1 MNNKRSF
8 KLSLISYAILAGV
21 MSSHALAVDGQSEEE
36 LEVIE
41 VRGIRASTEK
51 SLNTKRFADGVVDSI
66 TAEDIGKLPDA
77 TIADSLQRIPGI
89 QIRRSAGEGS
99 TINVR
104 GMPQVTTLLNGEQ
117 FLSAGSLTKVQPDF
131 TDIIFFLI
139 ETHLKYQFVY

>member
-77 TIADSLQRIPGI
+77 TIADSL
-89 QIRRSAGEGS
+89 
-99 TINVR
+99 
-104 GMPQVTTLLNGEQ
+104 
-117 FLSAGSLTKVQPDF
+117 
-131 TDIIFFLI
+131 
-139 ETHLKYQFVY
+139 